1 MKKIIFFVL
10 SLFLLVGA
18 VSASENITDTVAT
31 DSDVADAN
39 DSLTVSQK
47 DTAVSDD
54 SSKAETPT
62 ITVSDVKG
70 TAGKEITL
78 KATVKNSTGA
88 VSGVKVTFKLN
99 GRTYSAQSDVKGI
112 VKVKITC
119 PPTAPLKTT
128 SKTAGGKLT
137 KTTTYSK
144 TYTCTA
150 SADGVSSGFKV
161 ISKKANT
168 VKKYKIVKKNRT
180 LSVPIKKGTKTY
192 RKGNYII
199 ATRLVIK
206 NNLNLLQVAVAG
218 KNEGKFIK
226 FSLQEHYKENEKWQ
240 WGKWFKVKTNKM
252 FESTYGNNI
261 KIDKIKVKYTQI
273 SYKKIR

>member
-1 MKKIIFFVL
+1 MKKTIFFVL

-18 VSASENITDTVAT
+18 VSASENITDSVAT

-39 DSLTVSQK
+39 DNLTVSQK

-99 GRTYSAQSDVKGI
+99 GKTYSAQSDVKGI

-119 PPTAPLKTT
+119 PPTAAVKTT
-128 SKTAGGKLT
+128 SKTSGGKLT

-144 TYTCTA
+144 TYSCTA
-150 SADGVSSGFKV
+150 SADGASSGFKV

-168 VKKYKIVKKNRT
+168 VKKFKIIKKNRIVN
-180 LSVPIKKGTKTY
+180 VPIKKGTKTY
-192 RKGNYII
+192 RKGNYIV
-199 ATRLVIK
+199 ATRLVTQ

-218 KNEGKFIK
+218 KSEGKFIK
-226 FSLQEHYKENEKWQ
+226 FSLKEHYKENEKWQ
-240 WGKWFKVKTNKM
+240 WAKWFKIKTNKM

-261 KIDKIKVKYTQI
+261 KVDKIKVKYTQI